1 MKSEAECRTGKSL
14 TRQQLEKRLKGI
26 IPPDAAA
33 EREAWK
39 RWDSVAKPL
48 RSLGV
53 LEEAVASAAGIFGTW
68 QVDFGKKAVVILC
81 ADNGIVEEGISQT
94 GKEVTAVVTSNFTR
108 GDSCVC
114 LMAESAGAQ
123 VFPVDIGVE
132 KELCSLG
139 KKYPLIHKNVRRGTR
154 NFLKEPALTEEETV
168 QALEIGIDLVDFK
181 LEFGRLSDGTVILAD
196 EISPDT
202 CRLWDTATGEKLDKD
217 RFRRDLGGVEEAYA
231 EIMKRL
237 VEHGAN

>member
-14 TRQQLEKRLKGI
+14 TRQQLEKRLEGI
-26 IPPDAAA
+26 VPPDRAA

-53 LEEAVASAAGIFGTW
+53 LEEAIASAAGIFGTW

-132 KELCSLG
+132 KGTLRPGG
-139 KKYPLIHKNVRRGTR
+139 KIP
-154 NFLKEPALTEEETV
+154 FDP
-168 QALEIGIDLVDFK
+168 
-181 LEFGRLSDGTVILAD
+181 
-196 EISPDT
+196 
-202 CRLWDTATGEKLDKD
+202 
-217 RFRRDLGGVEEAYA
+217 
-231 EIMKRL
+231 
-237 VEHGAN
+237 